1 MKASKVPLFAV
12 ACIISLSS
20 AVTLGKDKPVSL
32 SECPAAVQAVIR
44 HYQNQG
50 TLEEI
55 GLDEKKKSGGPAVYE
70 AKFSLRE
77 GKRVE
82 IHITAE
88 GKVLQMEEKKPKS

>member
-1 MKASKVPLFAV
+1 MLAFSPAV
-12 ACIISLSS
+12 SM
-20 AVTLGKDKPVSL
+20 GKDEPVKL
-32 SECPAAVQAVIR
+32 SECPEPVQAVIR

-55 GLDEKKKSGGPAVYE
+55 GLDKKKKAGGPAVYE
-70 AKFSLRE
+70 AKFTITG

-82 IHITAE
+82 IHISPE

>member
-1 MKASKVPLFAV
+1 MNASKVPLFTV
-12 ACIISLSS
+12 AGMLALSS
-20 AVTLGKDKPVSL
+20 VAAWGKDKAVSL
-32 SECPAAVQAVIR
+32 SECPEPVQAVIR

-55 GLDEKKKSGGPAVYE
+55 GFDEKKKAGGPAVYE
-70 AKFSLRE
+70 AKFTIRG

-82 IHITAE
+82 IHISPD